1 MRRKKGAERYELRTL
16 VKGGPVGVDYISC
29 SPYRIPIAKLVAAQT
44 AIQARSDGS
53 QAEIPSA
60 ETS

>member
-1 MRRKKGAERYELRTL
+1 MSYVHSLRW
-16 VKGGPVGVDYISC
+16 VPVGVDYISY

-44 AIQARSDGS
+44 AIQARSGGP
-53 QAEIPSA
+53 QTEIPSA